1 MGVIEVVAVLGG
13 IVALYFLNQKHAAD
27 ALVFYPDNITGLS
40 FEGASPVVQAS
51 ILVQN
56 PSNTSFTFQSF
67 AASATSDGV
76 LVGNVSN
83 FTPVSI
89 GANSEGVMPIK
100 IRLLLLSA
108 ANDVIDAIQNR
119 NVKKKLELKGTIN
132 TNGVPVPIMLNYE
145 IGL

>member
-13 IVALYFLNQKHAAD
+13 IVALYFLNQSKAAGS
-27 ALVFYPDNITGLS
+27 LVFYPDNITGLS

-89 GANSEGVMPIK
+89 GANSEGLMPIK

-132 TNGVPVPIMLNYE
+132 TNGVPVPITLNYE